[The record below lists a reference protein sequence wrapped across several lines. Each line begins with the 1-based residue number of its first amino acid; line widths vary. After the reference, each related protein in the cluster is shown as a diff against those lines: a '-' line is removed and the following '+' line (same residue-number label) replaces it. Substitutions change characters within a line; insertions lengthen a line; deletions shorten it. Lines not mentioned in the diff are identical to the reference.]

1 MASLIMTIDSS
12 DDETTQKLPQ
22 DTEDLMIE
30 NDKKKQEYFLVSD
43 DDESENEHVQ
53 RLEDG
58 SKANVWSFNT
68 QMKTDTK

>member
-1 MASLIMTIDSS
+1 
-12 DDETTQKLPQ
+12 
-22 DTEDLMIE
+22 MIE

-68 QMKTDTK
+68 QMKTDTKQADLNEDGEDASAPMTMHERV